1 MLLCR
6 RREAAPAAVALYVLA
21 TRADKPEAAL
31 RHWTR
36 AARIPI
42 FLFMIPQ
49 PTTPAEI
56 KSLLV
61 TILADAT
68 QSAPERWQDLIEVE
82 LRPCPGAPHPNWGVA
97 PQGNAE
103 ERTAICRAV
112 CLVRDE
118 FPRLG
123 GS

>member
-1 MLLCR
+1 M
-6 RREAAPAAVALYVLA
+6 AVMTTHLSVM
-21 TRADKPEAAL
+21 D
-31 RHWTR
+31 
-36 AARIPI
+36 
-42 FLFMIPQ
+42 Q

-61 TILADAT
+61 TILANAT
-68 QSAPERWQDLIEVE
+68 ESAPQRWQELIEVE
-82 LRPCPGAPHPNWGVA
+82 LRACPGAPHPNWGVA

-123 GS
+123 EG

>member
-1 MLLCR
+1 M
-6 RREAAPAAVALYVLA
+6 
-21 TRADKPEAAL
+21 TT
-31 RHWTR
+31 H
-36 AARIPI
+36 IPH
-42 FLFMIPQ
+42 MDRQ

-61 TILADAT
+61 TILANAT
-68 QSAPERWQDLIEVE
+68 DSSPERWQDLIQVE
-82 LRPCPGAPHPNWGVA
+82 LRDGPVEPHPNWGVA

-123 GS
+123 NR